1 MPVLAGIIAALL
13 SYILNKLVLKKMGN
27 IGIIIV
33 VPLIEEINKTISAT
47 ILDTNIIATHLVFGA
62 IEGVYDIINS
72 SEDVGKWAALVS
84 IISHG
89 VFGAATYLT
98 TKMGYSVY
106 WGIALAWL
114 LHSGWNWY
122 VTKLEVR
129 D

>member
-13 SYILNKLVLKKMGN
+13 SYILNKLVLKKIGN

-33 VPLIEEINKTISAT
+33 VPLIEEINKTIPAI
-47 ILDTNIIATHLVFGA
+47 ILNTNIIGTHLVFGI

-72 SEDVGKWAALVS
+72 SENVGKWAALVS

-89 VFGAATYLT
+89 IFGAATYLT
-98 TKMGYSVY
+98 VKMGYSVY
-106 WGIALAWL
+106 LGIALAWL

-122 VTKLEVR
+122 ITSLKTG